1 MSAYHL
7 HCIISSRYD
16 EKNEWSVFVLTQ
28 STYVASLIGR
38 ACHCL
43 AGVPETVLFHA
54 QGAVVTD
61 QRSAWKTGGG
71 IRRSSRSSSSSSSI
85 NNNNNMSSSSSITG
99 RHTSLYLI
107 QYD

>member
-1 MSAYHL
+1 MK
-7 HCIISSRYD
+7 
-16 EKNEWSVFVLTQ
+16 KNEWSVFVLTQ
-28 STYVASLIGR
+28 STCVAALIGR

-71 IRRSSRSSSSSSSI
+71 IRRSSRSSSSSSSS
-85 NNNNNMSSSSSITG
+85 MSSSSSITG